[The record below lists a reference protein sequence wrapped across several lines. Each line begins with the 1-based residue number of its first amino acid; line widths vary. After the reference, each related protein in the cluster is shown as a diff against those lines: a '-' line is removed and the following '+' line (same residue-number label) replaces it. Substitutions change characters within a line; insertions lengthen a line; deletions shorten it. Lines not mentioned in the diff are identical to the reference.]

1 MNDLRLIYLGTL
13 ILLGVLLFQAWMEE
27 KSSTTP
33 AASSA
38 MPPAA
43 SVEGAAE
50 STIENTGKNTGE
62 ENAGSTT
69 IPTESASEA
78 LADDI
83 PDLPVLPP
91 ENTQPSL
98 KPLPEAAA
106 EGITVTTDV
115 FSLTIDPNGGNIIR
129 LDLTAYPQSLQQRD
143 QPFRLLDNRPGRI
156 HVLQSGL
163 RAAEGL
169 AAPTHRDA
177 YRAEA
182 KEFQLDGEELRVP
195 LFWEDAAQNI
205 KVTKT
210 FIFRRGSYQITIEH
224 KVENLS
230 ERTWVGAVYQQLQ
243 RTAHKVNN
251 EWFMHT
257 YTGAVYYDSEEK
269 KYKRFDFNRME
280 KETLNLVQL
289 GGWLAM
295 VQHYFVSALI
305 IPQEEQAQ
313 LYSRARNDG
322 FDRLYLLGALQTAQS
337 IPAQS
342 SSTFSSTVYL
352 GPKIAEKLNAAAPR
366 LGLSVDYGWITV
378 IAQPL
383 FWVLKLLHDLI
394 HSWGLAII
402 LLTILIKLAFAPL
415 SHASYLSLGRMRQ
428 LQPRLEAL
436 KERYADDRARLGQ
449 AMMDLYRTEKV
460 NPLGGCLPVL
470 IQIPVFIGLYWML
483 LEAVELRLTPFLWM
497 PDLSSRD
504 PLFILPIVMG
514 VSMFIQQKLNP
525 APLDP
530 MQQKVFLF
538 LPFIF
543 TFFFAFFPAGLVLY
557 WLVNNLLSIAQQWWV
572 MRLLD
577 APSKKPA

>member
-1 MNDLRLIYLGTL
+1 MNDLRLIYIGTL
-13 ILLGVLLFQAWMEE
+13 ILLGVLLFQAWVEE
-27 KSSTTP
+27 KNPATP
-33 AASSA
+33 AASAETTPLVSPETTGNA
-38 MPPAA
+38 TI
-43 SVEGAAE
+43 AAE
-50 STIENTGKNTGE
+50 GL
-62 ENAGSTT
+62 
-69 IPTESASEA
+69 PPA

-91 ENTQPSL
+91 DHAQPAL
-98 KPLPEAAA
+98 KPLPEATG

-115 FSLTIDPNGGNIIR
+115 FSLTIDPIGGSITR
-129 LDLTAYPQSLQQRD
+129 LDLTAYPQSLQQPD
-143 QPFRLLDNRPGRI
+143 LPFRLLDDRPGRI

-169 AAPTHRDA
+169 PAPTHRDA

-182 KEFQLDGEELRVP
+182 KAFQLAGEELRVP
-195 LFWEDAAQNI
+195 LFWEDAEKQI

-210 FIFRRGSYQITIEH
+210 FIFRQGSYQVTIEH
-224 KVENLS
+224 QVENLS

-257 YTGAVYYDSEEK
+257 YTGAVYYDSEDK

-295 VQHYFVSALI
+295 VQHYFVSALVV
-305 IPQEEQAQ
+305 PEDQQAQ
-313 LYSRARNDG
+313 LYSRVRNDG

-342 SSTFSSTVYL
+342 RSTLSSAVYL

-383 FWVLKLLHDLI
+383 FWVLKLFHDLI
-394 HSWGLAII
+394 NSWGLAII

-415 SHASYLSLGRMRQ
+415 SHTSYVSLGRMRQ

-557 WLVNNLLSIAQQWWV
+557 WLVNNILSIAQQWWV
-572 MRLLD
+572 LRLLD
-577 APSKKPA
+577 TSSKKPKTA

>member
-1 MNDLRLIYLGTL
+1 MNDLRLIYIGTL
-13 ILLGVLLFQAWMEE
+13 LLLGVLLFQAWIEE
-27 KSSTTP
+27 KTP
-33 AASSA
+33 ARDAQA
-38 MPPAA
+38 P
-43 SVEGAAE
+43 VETLSPVKPVAQ
-50 STIENTGKNTGE
+50 
-62 ENAGSTT
+62 
-69 IPTESASEA
+69 ESAPA
-78 LADDI
+78 LPPDDI
-83 PDLPVLPP
+83 PDLPILPP
-91 ENTQPSL
+91 ESLQPASESL
-98 KPLPEAAA
+98 PDALGTKQF
-106 EGITVTTDV
+106 IMVTTDV
-115 FSLTIDPNGGNIIR
+115 LGLHIDLQGGTISR
-129 LDLTAYPQSLQQRD
+129 LDLTAYPQSLKQSEI
-143 QPFRLLDNRPGRI
+143 PFRLLDDRPGRI
-156 HVLQSGL
+156 YVLQSGL

-169 AAPTHRDA
+169 KAPTHRDV
-177 YRAEA
+177 YRAEG
-182 KEFQLDGEELRVP
+182 KEFRLEGEELRVP
-195 LFWEDAAQNI
+195 LTWEDAEQQL

-210 FIFRRGSYQITIEH
+210 FIFKRGSYEITVEH
-224 KVENLS
+224 KVENQS
-230 ERTWVGAVYQQLQ
+230 GRPWIGALYQQLQ
-243 RTAHKVNN
+243 RTGHKVDN

-257 YTGAVYYDSEEK
+257 YTGAVYYDTLEK
-269 KYKRFDFNRME
+269 KYRRFDFSRME
-280 KETLNLVQL
+280 KEALNLVQL

-305 IPQEEQAQ
+305 VPETEQAQ
-313 LYSRARNDG
+313 FYSRVRNDG
-322 FDRLYLLGALQTAQS
+322 FDRLYLVGTLQNARTV
-337 IPAQS
+337 PAQS
-342 SSTFSSTVYL
+342 GYTFVSSVYV

-366 LGLSVDYGWITV
+366 LALSIDYGWITV

-383 FWVLKLLHDLI
+383 FWVLKLFHDLI
-394 HSWGLAII
+394 PSWGLAII

-436 KERYADDRARLGQ
+436 KERYAEDRARLGQ

-557 WLVNNLLSIAQQWWV
+557 WLINNILSIAQQWWV
-572 MRLLD
+572 LRLLETP
-577 APSKKPA
+577 AKKPAK